1 MKTFMRKKIGR
12 RKSDRGNSATKN
24 KKSALPVEQH
34 SFSVYDGS
42 VARGFIE
49 QHGPSFTATTLGR
62 KRLGHFPSLKCAM
75 GAFGDAVEAAA

>member
-1 MKTFMRKKIGR
+1 LPKKNER
-12 RKSDRGNSATKN
+12 RKSARGNSATKN
-24 KKSALPVEQH
+24 EKSALPAERH

-49 QHGPSFTATTLGR
+49 QHGPRFTATTLGR
-62 KRLGHFPSLKCAM
+62 KKLGHFPCLKSAM